1 VNYTDNYNLRK
12 PELTDPV
19 DIDDLNYNAD
29 EIDSLL
35 KGLADGLDGI
45 TPEGIGAET
54 PTGAQ
59 QKANQAETNA
69 KSYAD
74 QVASDLSN
82 QAETNAKSYADIVA
96 NGVLNSAKDYADIV
110 TNNALN
116 SAKDYADGVLESANS
131 HTDQV
136 ASDLSQ
142 KLNKTR
148 IKVLDVEQD
157 VSNINKVLINLNPN
171 HEAKQT
177 VSGYGTVTL
186 PKNAA
191 NGQFSDVRIKGN
203 TATNI
208 VKNGNFVDGTAKW
221 VTSGATISVSSNVL
235 SVVASG
241 VHLFP
246 YVKNSTGITAKTGQK
261 IFVRAKVRVTNDA
274 CLSFRLGLF
283 PSGGGGSNITLVEN
297 PVINQWYTM
306 SHIFNIGTTTGGEII
321 PEIYNIYADA
331 ITANGKV
338 MEVKEVMAI
347 DLTAHGLD
355 SLTVDQCNQRFP
367 YWFDGTKSTISAS
380 RLKSVG
386 KNLFEGEISAYR
398 QSGNIYF
405 DGSQLYFKRISTGTY
420 SGAIT
425 KIKTEIGKT
434 YIVSWKYISGDI
446 SYSIRILDKY
456 YRLITSIPTS
466 PVSFTATTEE
476 TYILFTGTRADH
488 EGTILGDIQVE
499 EGNQATEYEPYKESV
514 AYITAKDDDGNIVEL
529 RSLPNGTKDEVSN
542 GKHIQRIGTK
552 TNVVSGTVINYAD
565 MADGGTYYAWNEDGE
580 TETGIKGDTLGIDAT
595 TLTYQLA
602 TPIEIPIQA
611 SGSLVSYPSGTVYIE
626 PYVADAGIYTDKI
639 EVLHEDLPIKALEK
653 ISKVDFDTGLE
664 TELDITAAVIAE
676 DKLSFTH
683 PNLTS
688 GDIVFFTYEYD
699 RESTEGETE
708 IEYYDSRYVIIDS
721 VTGKIYKWQITV
733 ANGVPSIELVE
744 V

>member
-59 QKANQAETNA
+59 QKA
-69 KSYAD
+69 
-74 QVASDLSN
+74 N

-177 VSGYGTVTL
+177 ASGYGTVTL

-191 NGQFSDVRIKGN
+191 NGQISASVKGQTVHVAWGAIAETTISTGVGSYPNISPVFSPALPTGKYLIFYNIIAASSMSNLNSPYVEYHDATTTYESLAGN
-203 TATNI
+203 YNRVTGRKVWKLDAAKNI
-208 VKNGNFVDGTAKW
+208 
-221 VTSGATISVSSNVL
+221 SRLRYGATGLTSTVTIKEFMIVPVSDTEY
-235 SVVASG
+235 A
-241 VHLFP
+241 
-246 YVKNSTGITAKTGQK
+246 KSTSDLLNEYN
-261 IFVRAKVRVTNDA
+261 F
-274 CLSFRLGLF
+274 
-283 PSGGGGSNITLVEN
+283 
-297 PVINQWYTM
+297 M
-306 SHIFNIGTTTGGEII
+306 TT
-321 PEIYNIYADA
+321 
-331 ITANGKV
+331 
-338 MEVKEVMAI
+338 
-347 DLTAHGLD
+347 
-355 SLTVDQCNQRFP
+355 
-367 YWFDGTKSTISAS
+367 GTKSTIGAVKSI
-380 RLKSVG
+380 SVG
-386 KNLFEGEISAYR
+386 KNFFSTSVEDWE
-398 QSGNIYF
+398 Q
-405 DGSQLYFKRISTGTY
+405 GSINPTTGIEF
-420 SGAIT
+420 A
-425 KIKTEIGKT
+425 
-434 YIVSWKYISGDI
+434 
-446 SYSIRILDKY
+446 
-456 YRLITSIPTS
+456 
-466 PVSFTATTEE
+466 ATTRMRNKKYARVPALTQVRLSRAEGYDLLSFWE
-476 TYILFTGTRADH
+476 FDINKNFIKFTTSTASITTTAQTAYIRSVVSKGGGTQEIIPSIDLELAKPQL
-488 EGTILGDIQVE
+488 ELGAV
-499 EGNQATEYEPYKESV
+499 ATPYEPHTESTQ
-514 AYITAKDDDGNIVEL
+514 YITAKDEEGNIAEL
-529 RSLPNGTKDEVSN
+529 RSLPNGTKDEIRVSEN
-542 GKHIQRIGTK
+542 KLIKRIGDK
-552 TNVVSGTVINYAD
+552 TNVASGTVIDYSDMTTGGQFVAYAS
-565 MADGGTYYAWNEDGE
+565 DGTSQVGV
-580 TETGIKGDTLGIDAT
+580 KGDTLTITAT

-602 TPIEIPIQA
+602 TPIEIPIQT

-626 PYVADAGIYTDKI
+626 PYVADAGIYADKMT
-639 EVLHEDLPIKALEK
+639 VLHQDLPIKALEK
-653 ISKVDFDTGLE
+653 LSKIDFMTGLE
-664 TELDITAAVIAE
+664 TELDVSDAVIAE

-683 PNLTS
+683 PGLDY
-688 GDIVFFTYEYD
+688 GDIVFFEYQYD
-699 RESTEGETE
+699 RESTIPEMEV
-708 IEYYDSRYVIIDS
+708 EYYDSRYVIKDS

-733 ANGVPSIELVE
+733 ANGVPSIELTE

>member
-74 QVASDLSN
+74 
-82 QAETNAKSYADIVA
+82 IVA

-142 KLNKTR
+142 KLNETR

-157 VSNINKVLINLNPN
+157 VSNINKVLINLNSN

-177 VSGYGTVTL
+177 ASGYGIVTL

-191 NGQFSDVRIKGN
+191 NGQVSVGLKGQ
-203 TATNI
+203 TATNM
-208 VKNGNFVDGTAKW
+208 VKNGNFKKGLENWTSFGSTNAIEDGVLVNTSTANRYPSSYQNTKIDCIEGKKIFARAIVQTVNTARVISLNLIGADATTGLQAFKSIAYPSENTQYSLSGI
-221 VTSGATISVSSNVL
+221 VTINSGQEGKVKISVNHSYYDMVAGRKIKVL
-235 SVVASG
+235 
-241 VHLFP
+241 
-246 YVKNSTGITAKTGQK
+246 N
-261 IFVRAKVRVTNDA
+261 
-274 CLSFRLGLF
+274 
-283 PSGGGGSNITLVEN
+283 
-297 PVINQWYTM
+297 
-306 SHIFNIGTTTGGEII
+306 
-321 PEIYNIYADA
+321 
-331 ITANGKV
+331 
-338 MEVKEVMAI
+338 VMAI
-347 DLTAHGLD
+347 ELVGEDLN
-355 SLTVDQCNQRFP
+355 LTTEQLNVKYPNYFT
-367 YWFDGTKSTISAS
+367 GTKSTISAM
-380 RLKSVG
+380 RIKSVG
-386 KNLFEGEISAYR
+386 KNLVTLNPADWEQGGVVATTGASYSASNRIRTVFIPVQPSTNYVISIYGEGWTNRTRLHFYDNEKNWIEA
-398 QSGNIYF
+398 SGFI
-405 DGSQLYFKRISTGTY
+405 GSKSYCSPSNAAFVRFS
-420 SGAIT
+420 
-425 KIKTEIGKT
+425 IGKEDDSEIT
-434 YIVSWKYISGDI
+434 PNDAIDAKVKLEKGD
-446 SYSIRILDKY
+446 
-456 YRLITSIPTS
+456 
-466 PVSFTATTEE
+466 
-476 TYILFTGTRADH
+476 
-488 EGTILGDIQVE
+488 
-499 EGNQATEYEPYKESV
+499 QATDYEPYTESTQ
-514 AYITAKDDDGNIVEL
+514 YITAKDEEGKIAEL
-529 RSLPNGTKDEVSN
+529 RSLPNGTKDEVDVTG
-542 GKHIQRIGTK
+542 GKVTQRIGVK
-552 TNVVSGTVINYAD
+552 TSVPSGTVINYAD
-565 MADGGTYYAWNEDGE
+565 MATGGQFVAYDADGQVVQ
-580 TETGIKGDTLGIDAT
+580 TGIKGDTLTADAT
-595 TLTYQLA
+595 QLNYQLA
-602 TPIEIPIQA
+602 TPIEIPIQT

-626 PYVADAGIYTDKI
+626 PYVADAGIYADKM
-639 EVLHEDLPIKALEK
+639 EVLYSDLPIKALEK
-653 ISKVDFDTGLE
+653 ISKVDFATGLE
-664 TELDITAAVIAE
+664 IELDITAALIAE

-733 ANGVPSIELVE
+733 ANGVPSIELTE

>member
-74 QVASDLSN
+74 
-82 QAETNAKSYADIVA
+82 IVA

-142 KLNKTR
+142 KLNETR

-191 NGQFSDVRIKGN
+191 NGQISVTVKGN
-203 TATNI
+203 TETDEE
-208 VKNGNFVDGTAKW
+208 GN
-221 VTSGATISVSSNVL
+221 
-235 SVVASG
+235 
-241 VHLFP
+241 
-246 YVKNSTGITAKTGQK
+246 
-261 IFVRAKVRVTNDA
+261 
-274 CLSFRLGLF
+274 
-283 PSGGGGSNITLVEN
+283 
-297 PVINQWYTM
+297 
-306 SHIFNIGTTTGGEII
+306 
-321 PEIYNIYADA
+321 
-331 ITANGKV
+331 
-338 MEVKEVMAI
+338 
-347 DLTAHGLD
+347 
-355 SLTVDQCNQRFP
+355 
-367 YWFDGTKSTISAS
+367 TKSTVGAMRI
-380 RLKSVG
+380 KSVG
-386 KNLFEGEISAYR
+386 KNLFDGKWELGAFHGTTGALFPATDRIRVKNFIKVKPNTAYSLTISGTG
-398 QSGNIYF
+398 GNAVVGYDINKNNVYPIKGSSLLYIYST
-405 DGSQLYFKRISTGTY
+405 SQ
-420 SGAIT
+420 
-425 KIKTEIGKT
+425 T
-434 YIVSWKYISGDI
+434 YIGF
-446 SYSIRILDKY
+446 
-456 YRLITSIPTS
+456 ITGENVHYLKFMTLTTD
-466 PVSFTATTEE
+466 FNTTAQ
-476 TYILFTGTRADH
+476 L
-488 EGTILGDIQVE
+488 E
-499 EGNQATEYEPYKESV
+499 EGVVLTAYEPYTESTQYLPNV
-514 AYITAKDDDGNIVEL
+514 GEL
-529 RSLPNGTKDEVSN
+529 RSLPNGTKDEIRVSDGKLIKKIKEYVLQASDITQIYTNASQVNYVWIKKPLDFIYYDSTSSN
-542 GKHIQRIGTK
+542 GEQAFNVEGYKNYVYGSGYDNIENIGCIGS
-552 TNVVSGTVINYAD
+552 SGHNNYFYLITSKE
-565 MADGGTYYAWNEDGE
+565 MA
-580 TETGIKGDTLGIDAT
+580 TLEQARAELVGKA
-595 TLTYQLA
+595 LNYQLA
-602 TPIEIPIQA
+602 TPIEIPIQT

-626 PYVADAGIYTDKI
+626 PFVADAGIYTDKMS
-639 EVLHEDLPIKALEK
+639 VLHQDLPIKVLEK
-653 ISKVDFDTGLE
+653 LLKIDFMTGLE
-664 TELDITAAVIAE
+664 TELDVSDAIIAE

-683 PNLTS
+683 PDLVD

-733 ANGVPSIELVE
+733 ENGVPSIELTE